1 MSWIQEWEERRQ
13 KVKELSK
20 QKMAQV
26 KENPVM
32 QNTIQISLR
41 LNNCLQGNKYIQ
53 RHLYLADRVIYYAVV
68 GGGGGGGG
76 GKK

>member
-26 KENPVM
+26 KENPVCRK
-32 QNTIQISLR
+32 QFKYLCVLIFA
-41 LNNCLQGNKYIQ
+41 CKYIQ
-53 RHLYLADRVIYYAVV
+53 QHFAALVTVSPNICPLYLT
-68 GGGGGGGG
+68 
-76 GKK
+76 

>member
-26 KENPVM
+26 KENPVCRT
-32 QNTIQISLR
+32 QF
-41 LNNCLQGNKYIQ
+41 KYPKIF
-53 RHLYLADRVIYYAVV
+53 VS
-68 GGGGGGGG
+68 
-76 GKK
+76 